1 MTMLNRLRL
10 LPTVM
15 LCASLLLV
23 LKLAD
28 VATGGGGAFSPAAI
42 SIANASAPEKTHDA
56 AADAAPDA
64 GEDNSA
70 DQGTDGKAPGD
81 EGAAHDALASMSPPD
96 EADPRLSKSEI
107 SVLES
112 LAQRRKELDG
122 RSAALDTREK
132 LLSAAEKRV
141 GARIAELKEI
151 EARIAAQ
158 IETRDAESE
167 KRMAGV
173 VAMYETM
180 KPKDAARIFE
190 RLDMGVLIDVVKR
203 MQPRKMSAVL
213 AAMDPVVAQDLTV
226 ELATGGLLET
236 DPAALAP
243 SQASPRASM
252 DGASLEPS
260 APVPAAAVSRQKAS

>member
-28 VATGGGGAFSPAAI
+28 VATGGGGSLSPATI
-42 SIANASAPEKTHDA
+42 SIANASAPDETTDA
-56 AADAAPDA
+56 TPDA
-64 GEDNSA
+64 EKDPSA
-70 DQGTDGKAPGD
+70 EQGMDGKEPGD
-81 EGAAHDALASMSPPD
+81 ESAAHEATASTTPPD
-96 EADPRLSKSEI
+96 ETGPRLSKSEI

-122 RSAALDTREK
+122 RAEALDTREK

-141 GARIAELKEI
+141 GDRVAELKEI
-151 EARIAAQ
+151 EARIATQ
-158 IETRDAESE
+158 IETRDAENE

-203 MQPRKMSAVL
+203 MQPRRMSAVL

-236 DPAALAP
+236 DPSPQAP
-243 SQASPRASM
+243 PKAPM

-260 APVPAAAVSRQKAS
+260 ATSPAATASRRKAS

>member
-28 VATGGGGAFSPAAI
+28 VATGGGGSFSPTAI
-42 SIANASAPEKTHDA
+42 SIANARAPDEKRDA
-56 AADAAPDA
+56 TPDA
-64 GEDNSA
+64 GEEPSA
-70 DQGTDGKAPGD
+70 EQAAGGTDQGD
-81 EGAAHDALASMSPPD
+81 ESAAHEAPASATPPD

-122 RSAALDTREK
+122 RAEALDMREK

-141 GARIAELKEI
+141 GDRVAELKEI
-151 EARIAAQ
+151 EARIATR
-158 IETRDAESE
+158 IEARDAESQ

-203 MQPRKMSAVL
+203 MQPRRMSAVL

-236 DPAALAP
+236 DPAAP
-243 SQASPRASM
+243 PPRALPEAPL

-260 APVPAAAVSRQKAS
+260 AAAPAATAASRQKAG